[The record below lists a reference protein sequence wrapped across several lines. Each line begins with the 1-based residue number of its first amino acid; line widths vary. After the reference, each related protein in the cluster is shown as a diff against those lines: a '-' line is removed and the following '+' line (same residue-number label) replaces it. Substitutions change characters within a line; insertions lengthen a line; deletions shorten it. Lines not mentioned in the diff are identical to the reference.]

1 MTKNAVMNE
10 QRRQSSVAFVVK
22 VIEAVELLISESD
35 LLLSEDEE
43 LATANPCLHCS
54 KGSNNKN
61 HDLSSS
67 PRNRWMQRG
76 VLATTLSAS
85 QQWPRSSFLLDYA
98 PPAAH
103 HPRHD
108 PAAAQ
113 RGVQQQQEQ
122 EQQTTPEEGTRRA
135 FIVATRNQEAIML
148 RLWSKKSLP

>member
-103 HPRHD
+103 HPRH

-113 RGVQQQQEQ
+113 RGVRQQQEQ